1 MNELLPSLIALCF
14 GAIVAAASTPLW
26 ARLAAARGL
35 VVYPRADRWHTRPTP
50 LFGGLAM
57 GAGVLTALA
66 MAVAAAPDAGGQRML
81 FVVAGA
87 AVALALGLLDDVRHL
102 APSTKLVGQVLAGGV
117 LVVGGVHFE
126 LIPFEPLSFIVTVLW
141 VVALMNAINLMDNMD
156 GLAAGIVAIAAGM
169 LALTAAGSSP
179 QASVV
184 AASAA
189 GVSLGFLLHNFHPA
203 RVFMGDAGSLL
214 LGYLLAA
221 ATLLHTATGAA
232 NVAVA
237 LIGPIIVLGL
247 PIFDTALVIGSR
259 LWAGLP
265 VSRGG
270 RDHASHRLAALGLSD
285 RAAVLFLYGVA
296 ALLALVG
303 LALDTVS
310 ELLLPLGS
318 LALALLALLGLFLV
332 ESDRS
337 RSRHDDSS
345 RAVLL
350 RSFST
355 YVRFGFEIGLD
366 VLLLTTAYYAA
377 YLIRFEGQPE
387 STWLSLFDRS
397 VPFVVGLQL
406 IALLGLGI
414 YRTLWRYLGISDVI
428 TIVKAIGVG
437 SAVAALSIVVL
448 ERFEGY
454 SRAVFVLDAILA
466 ATLLVGSRAFVL
478 WLRHWAAGQPRSADR
493 RVLIVGATEAG
504 AVAARLLMRA
514 SEATYVAVGFLDD
527 DPGKRYRQIAGIRV
541 VGTTGDLESAIRRL
555 SADVVVIATDEGSD
569 GARETCERLG
579 VECREFKVPV

>member
-1 MNELLPSLIALCF
+1 MNDLAPSFVALVV

-35 VVYPRADRWHTRPTP
+35 VVYPRADRWHSRPTP
-50 LFGGLAM
+50 LLGGLAM
-57 GAGVLTALA
+57 GAGVAAALA
-66 MAVAAAPDAGGQRML
+66 IAIAGAPDAGDRRVA
-81 FVVAGA
+81 FIVAGA

-102 APSTKLVGQVLAGGV
+102 APSTKLVGQVIAGGV
-117 LVVGGVHFE
+117 LVVGGVRFE
-126 LIPFEPLSFIVTVLW
+126 LIPFEPLSFVVTVLW

-189 GVSLGFLLHNFHPA
+189 GVSLGFLMHNFQPA
-203 RVFMGDAGSLL
+203 RVFMGDAGSML

-296 ALLALVG
+296 AALALAG
-303 LALDTVS
+303 LALDAVS

-332 ESDRS
+332 ESDRGRG
-337 RSRHDDSS
+337 RSEDSP
-345 RAVLL
+345 RATLL
-350 RSFST
+350 RSLST

-366 VLLLTTAYYAA
+366 VLFLTTAYYAA

-387 STWLSLFDRS
+387 STWVHLFARS

-406 IALLGLGI
+406 IALVALGI
-414 YRTLWRYLGISDVI
+414 YRTLWRYLGISDV
-428 TIVKAIGVG
+428 TAIVRAIGVG
-437 SAVAALSIVVL
+437 SAFAALSIVVV
-448 ERFEGY
+448 ERFDGY
-454 SRAVFVLDAILA
+454 SRAVFVLDAIFA

-478 WLRHWAAGQPRSADR
+478 WLRHWAAGRPRSGDR
-493 RVLIVGATEAG
+493 RVLIVGANDAG
-504 AVAARLLMRA
+504 AVAARLLTRA
-514 SEATYVAVGFLDD
+514 SDATYVAVGFLDD
-527 DPGKRYRQIAGIRV
+527 DPGKRYRQIEGVRV
-541 VGTTGDLESAIRRL
+541 VGTTADLEAALLRHR
-555 SADVVVIATDEGSD
+555 ADLVVVASERDATE
-569 GARETCERLG
+569 AREICERVG
-579 VECREFKVPV
+579 VEWREFKVPV